1 VNIQLSLVTNNGSTP
16 LLRSSTLPG
25 FCCRAAI
32 NEDSE
37 AWRAME
43 LDLHE
48 SPFTL
53 RNTEKWTQDYAVMF
67 YRNGYSG

>member
-1 VNIQLSLVTNNGSTP
+1 
-16 LLRSSTLPG
+16 LPG